1 MLRTILASAVAFQA
15 LALGAAIAS
24 PPSNDSASDHP
35 ATHRSWQEGGWR
47 LVETTNFRVC
57 AIASEA
63 EALSLAQSCET
74 LRAFLCQKWLGSQ
87 CTELVSPWTPKCYV
101 VVHPTATSYLA
112 EVGPGQQ
119 TAGSSYIEM
128 GDNAMGGNA
137 VTTRRIDLRADHPH
151 GYCDALAHEMTHVVI
166 AARFVERQ
174 IPRWADEGM
183 AVLADSALK
192 QTAHLADLREAHSRG
207 QSFRLAQLFAFENY
221 PQPDQQAT
229 FYGQSVSLA
238 KFLVERGSAEQLV
251 GFVELATKQGYDT
264 AARDVY
270 QFDGVAALERAWLS
284 QLASAQAMAAHGDAS
299 PPRSTPIIGRQVA
312 MTSR

>member
-1 MLRTILASAVAFQA
+1 MHRTILASAVAFQA
-15 LALGAAIAS
+15 LVFGVAVAA
-24 PPSNDSASDHP
+24 PPSGDTAPTSDPAS
-35 ATHRSWQEGGWR
+35 HRSWQEGGWQ

-63 EALSLAQSCET
+63 EALGLARSCET
-74 LRAFLCQKWLGSQ
+74 LRGFLCQKWLGPQ
-87 CTELVSPWTPKCYV
+87 CAELVTQPWTPKCYV

-128 GDNAMGGNA
+128 GDNA
-137 VTTRRIDLRADHPH
+137 VTTRRIDLRADHPL
-151 GYCDALAHEMTHVVI
+151 GYRDALAHEMTHVVI

-192 QTAHLADLREAHSRG
+192 QTAHLADLRHAHTRG
-207 QSFRLAQLFAFENY
+207 QSFRLAQLFALENY
-221 PQPDQQAT
+221 PRPDQQAT

-251 GFVELATKQGYDT
+251 RFVELATKSGYDT

-270 QFDGVAALERAWLS
+270 QFEGVAALERAWLS
-284 QLASAQAMAAHGDAS
+284 HLTSPQSMTAHSDA
-299 PPRSTPIIGRQVA
+299 PPSRSTPIIGRQVA
-312 MTSR
+312 MRSR